1 MVAASSS
8 TFRLTFTTIPLFG
21 TNLECEDMIVL
32 DIALFSTTLD
42 GGVDGNGGKSS
53 SSRPG
58 GFGCSGAMFR
68 LKEDSGKGFL
78 L

>member
-1 MVAASSS
+1 MVGASSL

-21 TNLECEDMIVL
+21 TNFECDDVVL
-32 DIALFSTTLD
+32 VTLFSTTL

-68 LKEDSGKGFL
+68 LKDSGKGFL
-78 L
+78 